1 MLAQEPAS
9 DRAGESHD
17 ADIKRQRKTRCDPGL
32 PRCGPCER
40 TNSTCEY
47 YDASKGHNVNR
58 NYVVYLQH
66 RVRELEQEL
75 DRVENEDAGED
86 PEAMMRAATVRMH
99 DAPDSKYLGPS
110 SGIAITRLVMQLA
123 KQFTDAKSIM
133 DIVSEQRARQI
144 KETYEQEQAKPT
156 SKVYPL
162 ISDVAAEELPTRNLA
177 DMLVRLYKLKVQ
189 PMYPALHEPTLD
201 RDIATVYHD
210 GSAASPFQHFIC
222 RMVLAISLQKMDTQ
236 YAGLA
241 DSYYL
246 AALKYLEPV
255 VRPMDLK
262 TLQCFALMAE
272 YSMLTPTRTAIY
284 YVVGMAVRLVQA
296 LGFHE
301 EKTITRGRAEG
312 TVDHLEVDMRR
323 RLYWCILVMEF
334 GLAHSLGRPAILAT
348 SHEHLD
354 VGWFETCDDTYIRP
368 EGVDPAA
375 PRPTLKK
382 WIAIHFFKMRL
393 LQLEIRRKLYQRKR
407 PEPQDDSHPWFRA
420 MDAKLAAWR
429 DASPNNDEGI
439 GLDKVWFIGR
449 YNTMIIFLYRPSP
462 QVPRPSLDAAMKCF
476 DACQYNIQMQRE
488 QIARKNV
495 DLTWIFTQTIFSSIN
510 TMLWSLSYVEVRRK
524 HSRANVEHLLNVA
537 MDAISLASDRWPG
550 VTSALQLYQNLIGAV
565 LKIYEKD
572 GDVPI
577 STATPSDSAVSPGPA
592 AIPDAFNRS
601 LTTSPATASST
612 SVATPD
618 ERPGFGYIQRGS
630 RRSLEE
636 PPPVP
641 YQSDAGA
648 RMYSTSP
655 PPHVTSPPPVS
666 SHSQTTPGAAPP
678 VTSAQQHIQQA
689 PPQPQQHMPFDPNS
703 FNNPLPPWTPGF
715 TAAAWNATPAPH
727 YHQQTSTSH
736 ISSISSQEQPQILQ
750 QRQHQQHQQHQ
761 HQHIYGTTAPGGYH
775 NPLPF
780 APNNQAYPFPGT
792 FGPPIGTGMGMGGEQ
807 IVTQY
812 WDMDSSAFG
821 DGLTHDQQQEL
832 MHSLE
837 TDGMEDIQSM
847 ITQTISALTPKNAAP
862 PAY

>member
-1 MLAQEPAS
+1 V
-9 DRAGESHD
+9 RA
-17 ADIKRQRKTRCDPGL
+17 
-32 PRCGPCER
+32 
-40 TNSTCEY
+40 
-47 YDASKGHNVNR
+47 
-58 NYVVYLQH
+58 
-66 RVRELEQEL
+66 LEQEL
-75 DRVENEDAGED
+75 ERVENEDACED
-86 PEAMMRAATVRMH
+86 PETMMRAATVQVD

-123 KQFTDAKSIM
+123 KQFTDAKSIK

-144 KETYEQEQAKPT
+144 KEMYDQEQAKPT

-162 ISDVAAEELPTRNLA
+162 ISNVAAEELPTRSLA
-177 DMLVRLYKLKVQ
+177 DMLVQLYKLKVQ

-201 RDIATVYHD
+201 NDIQTVYND
-210 GSAASPFQHFIC
+210 GRSASPFQHFIC

-255 VRPMDLK
+255 VRPMDLN

-272 YSMLTPTRTAIY
+272 YSLLTPTRTAIY

-296 LGFHE
+296 LEFHE

-312 TVDHLEVDMRR
+312 KADCLEIDMRR

-354 VGWFETCDDTYIRP
+354 VGWFETCDDKYIQP
-368 EGVDPAA
+368 NGVNPAA

-407 PEPQDDSHPWFRA
+407 AEPQDDSDPWFHS

-429 DASPNNDEGI
+429 DASPNDEEGI

-462 QVPRPSLDAAMKCF
+462 QVPRPSLNAAMKCF
-476 DACQYNIQMQRE
+476 EACQFNINMQRE
-488 QIARKNV
+488 QITRKNV

-524 HSRANVEHLLNVA
+524 HSRANVEQLLEVA

-577 STATPSDSAVSPGPA
+577 SAATPSDTAVSPGPTA
-592 AIPDAFNRS
+592 FPDAFNRS

-618 ERPGFGYIQRGS
+618 EKPGFNYIQRGA
-630 RRSLEE
+630 RRSVEQ

-641 YQSDAGA
+641 YQSDAA
-648 RMYSTSP
+648 PTLYSTTSP
-655 PPHVTSPPPVS
+655 PHMTSPQAAS
-666 SHSQTTPGAAPP
+666 SQMHTKLGAAPA
-678 VTSAQQHIQQA
+678 VTSVHQHVQQA
-689 PPQPQQHMPFDPNS
+689 PPQMQQMPFDPNR
-703 FNNPLPPWTPGF
+703 FNNPLPPWIPDL
-715 TAAAWNATPAPH
+715 TAPAWAAPPAPLYRQH
-727 YHQQTSTSH
+727 PTSRIPSVSPHQQQQQMYHPAAPSDYG
-736 ISSISSQEQPQILQ
+736 SS
-750 QRQHQQHQQHQ
+750 
-761 HQHIYGTTAPGGYH
+761 
-775 NPLPF
+775 PF
-780 APNNQAYPFPGT
+780 SPTNQAYPFPSALD
-792 FGPPIGTGMGMGGEQ
+792 PPMGVGMGMGGEQ
-807 IVTQY
+807 LVTQY
-812 WDMDSSAFG
+812 WDVDRSAFG
-821 DGLTHDQQQEL
+821 GGLTHDQQQEL
-832 MHSLE
+832 MRSLE
-837 TDGMEDIQSM
+837 TDGMEDIQSI
-847 ITQTISALTPKNAAP
+847 ITQTLSAVTPKNAMP